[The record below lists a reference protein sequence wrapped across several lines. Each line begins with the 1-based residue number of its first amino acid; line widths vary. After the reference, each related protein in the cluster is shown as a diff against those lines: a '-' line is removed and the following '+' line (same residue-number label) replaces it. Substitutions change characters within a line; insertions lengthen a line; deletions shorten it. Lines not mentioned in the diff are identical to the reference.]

1 MDWKRT
7 VLVGIPVI
15 IIGGYFLK
23 VGWWDARHTR
33 TEPEERQPH
42 DPKPPTNVVVTLVSG
57 QPSFT
62 WVAPTQDESNAAL
75 DATGPRSLKEHR
87 IDCDPASV
95 TNGLTKGVAAM
106 PALTYQAP
114 PGTFSAG
121 AHTCAVQAKLVNRD
135 GSWESNIVSFTVP
148 VAPDQP

>member
-1 MDWKRT
+1 MNWNWKHT
-7 VLVGIPVI
+7 VTAAIAVI
-15 IIGGYFLK
+15 VIGGCS
-23 VGWWDARHTR
+23 TR
-33 TEPEERQPH
+33 TKSD

-62 WVAPTQDESNAAL
+62 WVAPTHDENNAAL

-95 TNGLTKGVAAM
+95 INGLTKGVAAM

-114 PGTFSAG
+114 AGTFSTG
-121 AHTCAVQAKLVNRD
+121 AHTCTVQAKLVKGD
-135 GSWESNIVSFTVP
+135 GSLESNIVSFTVP
-148 VAPDQP
+148 